1 MGRTLL
7 LTITAAA
14 LLMPSC
20 GGTSRPARS
29 TDEFTLTSP
38 AFTDGQRIPKR
49 YTALGERLSPP
60 LEWQTVPPGT
70 RSYVLISD
78 YLGPEKP
85 EGVMW
90 IAYNIP
96 DTLKSLATGAGNS
109 GDSLGLGLPGSA
121 YLGPG
126 GLINRI
132 HRYRITLYAL
142 DTVLDIG
149 RHMIDADTLRA
160 AMAGRTLDS
169 AHLEFTYE
177 ERGGFGHWWK

>member
-1 MGRTLL
+1 MGRTSLL
-7 LTITAAA
+7 AAA
-14 LLMPSC
+14 AVLLWLGC
-20 GGTSRPARS
+20 GGERRPAPGAAG
-29 TDEFTLTSP
+29 FTLTSP
-38 AFTDGQRIPKR
+38 AFAPGQRIPKQ
-49 YTALGERLSPP
+49 YTSLGSKALSPP
-60 LEWQTVPPGT
+60 LEWHSAPPGT

-78 YLGPEKP
+78 YLGPVKP
-85 EGVMW
+85 DGVMW

-96 DTLKSLATGAGNS
+96 DTLSGLPEGAGNN
-109 GDSLGLGLPGSA
+109 GDSLGLGLPVSA

-132 HRYRITLYAL
+132 HRYRLTLYAL

-160 AMAGRTLDS
+160 AMAGEVLDS
-169 AHLEFTYE
+169 AQLDFTYE

>member
-1 MGRTLL
+1 MT
-7 LTITAAA
+7 AA
-14 LLMPSC
+14 LLWPGC
-20 GGTSRPARS
+20 GGEHRPAHS
-29 TDEFTLTSP
+29 ADEFTLTSP
-38 AFTDGQRIPKR
+38 AFTDGQRIPKQ
-49 YTALGERLSPP
+49 YTSLGSEAVSPP
-60 LEWQTVPPGT
+60 LEWYNVPQGT

-78 YLGPEKP
+78 YLGPDKP
-85 EGVMW
+85 RKVMW

-109 GDSLGLGLPGSA
+109 DDSLGLGLPGSG

-132 HRYRITLYAL
+132 HRYRLTLYAL

-160 AMAGRTLDS
+160 AMAGRALDS
-169 AHLEFTYE
+169 ARLEFTYE